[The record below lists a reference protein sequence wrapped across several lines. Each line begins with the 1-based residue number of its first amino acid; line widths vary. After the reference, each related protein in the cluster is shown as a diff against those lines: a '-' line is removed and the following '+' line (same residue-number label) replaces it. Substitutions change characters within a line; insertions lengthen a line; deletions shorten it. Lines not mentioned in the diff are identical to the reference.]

1 MKFNVQES
9 KIITPQKIDLDKLL
23 SDDTVS
29 GTNLSDTNQNEDYGF
44 SGTKISDTK
53 IDKPISSTK
62 VSGTNLMNAYKRQKY
77 DTLRIDFPKGT
88 KERFRAEAAKRGISV
103 TKMIQAAMELYLT
116 EVGE

>member
-29 GTNLSDTNQNEDYGF
+29 STKVSSTKV
-44 SGTKISDTK
+44 SGTKVSGTK